1 MSIMKLVRTALDAAV
16 EGGYSEELR
25 DASNESIA
33 DDLIEKD
40 ANIAAW
46 LEELPT
52 EAQDVMGPAVV
63 AAAVGEIR
71 AEILGMPISESDPEE
86 EGDEED
92 DEHMPDD
99 EDNKSS

>member
-46 LEELPT
+46 LEELPA
-52 EAQDVMGPAVV
+52 EAQDQMGPAVI

-86 EGDEED
+86 EDEESIED
-92 DEHMPDD
+92 DLAED
-99 EDNKSS
+99 EDNRSS